1 MASAPPASELPPS
14 GPAGAPS
21 TLLSP
26 AREPMP
32 DLVLV
37 GLRAVLLGVP
47 LAVLSSATGPYDDPK
62 AWALPILVALT
73 GFLWVVLHR
82 NEPAS
87 QAAASSP
94 ATRWLGAIVAAYALW
109 WVFTAA
115 TGISPAQ
122 SISGNFGRGLGLL
135 TFGSAILLF
144 PLVWSEGRSSRAVAA
159 LVDAALL
166 GSAPVCVLAF
176 GQAAG
181 WDPLPA
187 AWDPVVSSLRV
198 RSTFGQHIFLGSYL
212 VVLIP
217 LAVAR
222 IEWSISEREP
232 GRAVDGVVAPGQ
244 WAWAAAWVAGAV
256 GLVAFARRWDFAW
269 WLLVPWGVAFALAT
283 ARASALRGARGLMP
297 VAFTAALVASQVLV
311 VVLSRARGAFLGLLA
326 GLGVTALALLARR
339 RGPRAAAMAAAGLV
353 TVIAF
358 VAILNVPGSPLEP
371 LRSVPLLSRL
381 GRIADVH
388 HSSPGWLRVQVWRGI
403 LDGWQRQ
410 LHGEALIPGMA
421 PEVRSLVGY
430 GLEGQLVALDRLAL
444 PWLDVLEARGPG
456 WRGQYVVDRA
466 HNVVLD
472 HLVTGGLI
480 GVGLWLLLVA
490 SILAVGIARARAATA
505 PGELAIRVGALGAI
519 AAHLVEGQVG
529 IVTPMPQALFW
540 VAAALC
546 TLPRWCERPEV
557 AGPAPPPRTGWWMA
571 AVVAAALATTL
582 VAWLQT
588 QWLLASVAY
597 GAGVRAGIADRPAE
611 AHRSFARSRDLAPWL
626 VLPAEGVAY
635 SALRL
640 ASAER
645 DAAHR
650 QALLREAEATLKDL
664 RTGAAP
670 GAGAWMLSGQ
680 VAFAQAMA
688 GDRSKLRASL
698 EGFEEA
704 ARRRPWDGPLL
715 AQWAWAL
722 LEAGDPAK
730 ARATAQRAVAGSPRT
745 ENWLAWGVLAR
756 AARDLGDGAEAD
768 RAAAAARSLAPPTA
782 RPVLESIISG

>member
-1 MASAPPASELPPS
+1 MASAPPACGPRASWPEDAPGLLAP
-14 GPAGAPS
+14 PAGEPAPG
-21 TLLSP
+21 
-26 AREPMP
+26 
-32 DLVLV
+32 LVLV
-37 GLRAVLLGVP
+37 GLRAVMLGVP
-47 LAVLSSATGPYDDPK
+47 LAVLGSATGPYDDPK

-73 GFLWVVLHR
+73 GFLWVLSHPNRV
-82 NEPAS
+82 AS
-87 QAAASSP
+87 RKTAAP
-94 ATRWLGAIVAAYALW
+94 GTRWLGAIVAAYALW
-109 WVFTAA
+109 WVITAVVGLA
-115 TGISPAQ
+115 PAQ

-135 TFGSAILLF
+135 TFGSTILLF
-144 PLVWSEGRSSRAVAA
+144 PLVWSECRSSRAVAA

-187 AWDPVVSSLRV
+187 AWDPVVTSLRV

-212 VVLIP
+212 VLLIP

-222 IEWSISEREP
+222 IEWSLREREP
-232 GRAVDGVVAPGQ
+232 GRAVDGIPALGGWV
-244 WAWAAAWVAGAV
+244 WAAAWVAGAV
-256 GLVAFARRWDFAW
+256 GLVALARWWDFAW
-269 WLLVPWGVAFALAT
+269 WLLVPWGVTFALAT
-283 ARASALRGARGLMP
+283 ARVSGLTGMSGLMP
-297 VAFTAALVASQVLV
+297 VPFTAALVASQVLV
-311 VVLSRARGAFLGLLA
+311 VMLSRARGAFLGLLA

-353 TVIAF
+353 AVVAF
-358 VAILNVPGSPLEP
+358 VALLNVPGSPLEP
-371 LRSVPLLSRL
+371 LRALPLLSRL

-388 HSSPGWLRVQVWRGI
+388 HSSPGWFRVQVWRGI
-403 LDGWQRQ
+403 LDGWRRQ
-410 LHGEALIPGMA
+410 LHGETLIPGLA
-421 PEVRSLVGY
+421 PGVRSLVGY
-430 GLEGQLVALDRLAL
+430 GLESQLVALDRLAL

-456 WRGQYVVDRA
+456 WRGQYVVDRS

-472 HLVTGGLI
+472 HLVTGGLVA
-480 GVGLWLLLVA
+480 VGLWTLLVA
-490 SILAVGIARARAATA
+490 SILAVGIARARAASA

-546 TLPRWCERPEV
+546 TLPEWSEAPAAPAMARPR
-557 AGPAPPPRTGWWMA
+557 RTGWWAA
-571 AVVAAALATTL
+571 AVVAAALATAL

-588 QWLLASVAY
+588 QWLLASIAY

-611 AHRSFARSRDLAPWL
+611 AHRSFTRSRDLAPWL
-626 VLPAEGVAY
+626 ALPAEAVAY

-640 ASAER
+640 ASGER
-645 DAAHR
+645 DAARR
-650 QALLREAEATLKDL
+650 QALLREAEAALTNL
-664 RTGAAP
+664 RSGAAP
-670 GAGAWMLSGQ
+670 GAAAWMLSGQ

-688 GDRSKLRASL
+688 GDRSRLRASL
-698 EGFEEA
+698 DAFEEA

-722 LEAGDPAK
+722 LEAGDPAR
-730 ARATAQRAVAGSPRT
+730 ARATAQRAVAGPPRT
-745 ENWLAWGVLAR
+745 EAWLAWGVLAR

-768 RAAAAARSLAPPTA
+768 RAAARARSLAPPTA